1 MSALN
6 AKTEHF
12 LVQRLKQRKR
22 ELLDTLAE
30 ELSRAEEQ
38 RFVDIAGKV
47 HDLADQSL
55 ADLLVDL
62 DHAVVEHHLIELHE
76 IDEAINQA
84 QAGRYGVCT
93 TCEEPISADRMAA
106 YPAATRCLKCQSMIE
121 KQSLTHPARL

>member
-6 AKTEHF
+6 ATTERS
-12 LVQRLKQRKR
+12 LVQTLKRRKR

-30 ELSRAEEQ
+30 ELRRAEDQ
-38 RFVDIAGKV
+38 QFVDIAGKV

-62 DHAVVEHHLIELHE
+62 DHAVVEHHLAELRE

-84 QAGRYGVCT
+84 EAGQYGMCV
-93 TCEEPISADRMAA
+93 TCEEPISAERMAA
-106 YPAATRCLKCQSMIE
+106 HPAATRCLKCQSLIE
-121 KQSLTHPARL
+121 KQSFTHPARL